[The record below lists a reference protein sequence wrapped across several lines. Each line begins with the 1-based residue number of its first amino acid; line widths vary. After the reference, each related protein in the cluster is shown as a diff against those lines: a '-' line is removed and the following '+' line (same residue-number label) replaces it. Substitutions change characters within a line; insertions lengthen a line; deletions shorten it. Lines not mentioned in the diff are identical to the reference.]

1 MPLGRLARRL
11 SLEHANLPILFALAL
26 AIGLGAGVA
35 STGCNSMPAA
45 TRIFPRAADVRTRVV
60 PDRPVSPASRE
71 TDPEPTAARKLE
83 FDRLDEES
91 PLPPALA
98 RPAQPVEVPSA
109 TPPPTAPEP
118 FPLVDPAIARAGTD
132 PPPAVEPIASVKADE
147 PAPKPEPEP
156 AATIALPP
164 PAAGP
169 APEAPKPDPTPPVV
183 PTPEP
188 KAATPVPAPPPT
200 IAPEPKPPVV
210 ATPTPTPAPPE
221 PKRPEDLWRE
231 GVQQLRAVA
240 RDRVHESNK
249 DARPG
254 SPNWAVRERLLS
266 WLAEPDIDP
275 DPRSAGEVAQGR
287 AVLKGL
293 AAVLDPTGPPT
304 ARSAEIREAI
314 AVLEAQAPLE
324 VAELKL
330 CKKVHGFGNIE
341 PLEAATRKAG
351 QQVIVYCEM
360 TGLAYEPAG
369 LAFRSR
375 LATTVELIPEGS
387 DTPAW
392 SQSLGT
398 AEDACRRRRRD
409 YYVGH
414 RFALPES
421 LAAGNYRLRLT
432 EKDLVS
438 DHVATRETPIAIT
451 R

>member
-1 MPLGRLARRL
+1 MPLGRHARRV
-11 SLEHANLPILFALAL
+11 SPGQANIPILLAL
-26 AIGLGAGVA
+26 GLGAVLG
-35 STGCNSMPAA
+35 SIGCNAMPTA
-45 TRIFPRAADVRTRVV
+45 TRVFPRSADVRTRVV
-60 PDRPVSPASRE
+60 PDRPVETTSRE
-71 TDPEPTAARKLE
+71 AERDPESTVTRKLE

-98 RPAQPVEVPSA
+98 RPAQPIDLPSA
-109 TPPPTAPEP
+109 NPPPSIPELP
-118 FPLVDPAIARAGTD
+118 PLIDTAIARAGAGSD
-132 PPPAVEPIASVKADE
+132 ALPAIEPIFSVKADQ
-147 PAPKPEPEP
+147 PNPD
-156 AATIALPP
+156 P
-164 PAAGP
+164 PATNTLPIPTPDTGP
-169 APEAPKPDPTPPVV
+169 APEAPKSEPASPVA
-183 PTPEP
+183 PAPET
-188 KAATPVPAPPPT
+188 KAAAPVAPPTATPT
-200 IAPEPKPPVV
+200 PEPKPPVV
-210 ATPTPTPAPPE
+210 PTPAPPV
-221 PKRPEDLWRE
+221 PKRPEEVWRE

-240 RDRVHESNK
+240 RDRVHEASK
-249 DARPG
+249 DAKPG

-293 AAVLDPTGPPT
+293 AALLDPTGPP
-304 ARSAEIREAI
+304 AVRSAEIREAI
-314 AVLEAQAPLE
+314 AVLEAEAPLE

-341 PLEAATRKAG
+341 PLDAATRKAG

-369 LAFRSR
+369 PAFRSR
-375 LATTVELIPEGS
+375 LATTVEILPEGS
-387 DTPAW
+387 ESPAW

-438 DHVATRETPIAIT
+438 DHVATRETPISIT